1 MKRLSLMV
9 LCSLVINCCFSQSPG
24 EISLIPQ
31 PVSIEKRNGQFQL
44 NASTGIVAADN
55 NEEVQKMITRFTDAA
70 RKSTG
75 YPLPV
80 QSSKS
85 NLSSTISFSLNKT
98 QDAVLGKE
106 GYTVDVSATAVSIQ
120 ANTPAGVFYGMQTLL
135 QLLPG
140 EIDSKNT
147 VQNISWTIPAVKIT
161 DFPRFGWRGLMF
173 DVSRHFFTKQ
183 DVKDFVDEMV
193 KYKMNLLHITLS
205 NDEGWRIEIKS
216 LPKLTEVGAWR
227 VERVG
232 SFGTFPPPAPNEP
245 RTYGGFYTH
254 EDIKELVQ
262 YAQDRFVNILPEI
275 DVPGH
280 SLAAIASYPELSCT
294 PGAEKYHVSPGE
306 KIMDWHSKGF
316 TALIDNTLCPANE
329 KVYTFLDKVFTEV
342 AALFPFEYIHMG
354 GDECAKNFW
363 EKNPQI
369 LALMKREKL
378 KDMHEVQSYFVK
390 RVEKIIESKGKKMIG
405 WDEILEGGLAPNA
418 AVMSWRGVKGGIEAA
433 KLGHEVVMSPTTFA
447 YLDYMQSDASLEPP
461 VYATLR
467 LKTAYSFE
475 PVPEGVDPKY
485 IKGGQGNIW
494 TEQIYNTRHL
504 QYMVWPRGL
513 AIAESVWSPKEKKN
527 WNDFSKRVEANFGRM
542 DQREIRYSR
551 AMFDPIVNVKKDS
564 KGGLILEFS
573 SEVEGLDIHYSFDN
587 SHPDNYYPKYS
598 APVVFPKEASML
610 RVITYREGKP
620 IGRRISLP
628 IEELKKRAK

>member
-1 MKRLSLMV
+1 MKSR
-9 LCSLVINCCFSQSPG
+9 SLVVLFSLFISCCFSQSTG

-31 PVSIEKRNGQFQL
+31 PVSIEKMNGQFQL
-44 NASTGIVAADN
+44 SPSTVIVAGDN
-55 NEEVQKMITRFTDAA
+55 NEEIQKVIGLFTDAV

-75 YPLPV
+75 YTLPV

-85 NLSSTISFSLNKT
+85 GLSSTISFSLNKT
-98 QDAVLGKE
+98 EDAVLGKE
-106 GYTVDVSATAVSIQ
+106 GYTVDVSASAVSIQ
-120 ANTPAGVFYGMQTLL
+120 ANTPAGIFYGMQTLL
-135 QLLPG
+135 QLLPV
-140 EIDSKNT
+140 EIESKNP

-193 KYKMNLLHITLS
+193 KYKMNLLHMTLS

-232 SFGTFPPPAPNEP
+232 RFGTFPPPAPNEP

-262 YAQDRFVNILPEI
+262 YARDRFVNILPEI

-342 AALFPFEYIHMG
+342 AGLFPFEYIHMG

-475 PVPEGVDPKY
+475 PIPEGVDPKY

-504 QYMVWPRGL
+504 QYMVWPRGF

-527 WNDFSKRVEANFGRM
+527 WNDFTKRVEANFGRM
-542 DQREIRYSR
+542 DQRKIRYSR
-551 AMFDPIVNVKKDS
+551 AMFDPIVDVKKDG

-573 SEVEGLDIHYSFDN
+573 SEVDGLDIHYSFDN

-598 APVVFPKEASML
+598 TPVAFPKEASML

-620 IGRRISLP
+620 IGRQITLP